1 MTSPTTPWFSSASVS
16 CWHEVQK
23 SELGK
28 YSTQIR
34 DVLETVCTSSS
45 FRSSS
50 RSCEFLRHIVLH
62 SLEGDTDALKER
74 LIGMVLLGR
83 DAAYDTST
91 DAGVRV
97 RANDVRKRLNNYN
110 ETPPPNAAIQIR
122 LPAGS
127 YVPLFFQSG
136 TESGAESE
144 GPGVLSGVLA
154 ADAPPLSFRRL
165 AVPTLAALFVCIIC
179 MRWQFAQEHSFS
191 TFWGQVLRDDRA
203 LLYMQP
209 LSAGRGQDVV
219 DVGELRLAAPL
230 LDLAGEFHHKFTLIS
245 TLKQEAPADRV
256 VLAVGP
262 ALPAGIEE
270 SMLEGS
276 SRFRVALTPNGRRIV
291 DARAKNPFI
300 AGADQGSLL
309 TIMNGAPDGTEDGTR
324 WLIWIDG
331 TDDAAIQSLVERLC
345 DQVAF
350 PEDLATSFRPGTE
363 TQAVFPAGSR
373 SGPLI
378 VHFPLDAN
386 RASNQVPGQVPD
398 QVTNQVHAQSSPEL
412 VP

>member
-1 MTSPTTPWFSSASVS
+1 MTSPSTPWFSSGSASR
-16 CWHEVQK
+16 WHEVQK

-34 DVLETVCTSSS
+34 DLLETVCTSSS

-50 RSCEFLRHIVLH
+50 RSCEFLRHIVLR

-97 RANDVRKRLNNYN
+97 RANDVRKRLNHYN
-110 ETPPPNAAIQIR
+110 ETPPPNAEIQIQ

-127 YVPLFFQSG
+127 YVPLFFHSR
-136 TESGAESE
+136 TETDAESE
-144 GPGVLSGVLA
+144 EPGVPPGILV

-191 TFWGQVLRDDRA
+191 TFWSQVLRDDRA

-209 LSAGRGQDVV
+209 LLPGAGQDVV
-219 DVGELRLAAPL
+219 DVRELRLAAPL
-230 LDLAGEFHHKFTLIS
+230 LDLAGEFHHKFTLVS
-245 TLKQEAPADRV
+245 TLKQVAPADTV
-256 VLAVGP
+256 LLAVGP
-262 ALPAGIEE
+262 ALPAGIGE

-276 SRFRVALTPNGRRIV
+276 GRFRMAATPNGRRIV
-291 DARAKNPFI
+291 DASAKGPFV

-350 PEDLATSFRPGTE
+350 PEDLATSFRPGIE

-378 VHFPLDAN
+378 VRFPLVAN
-386 RASNQVPGQVPD
+386 RASDQIPDRVPD
-398 QVTNQVHAQSSPEL
+398 QADKHSSPEFA
-412 VP
+412 P

>member
-1 MTSPTTPWFSSASVS
+1 MTSPTTSWFSSASVS
-16 CWHEVQK
+16 SWHEVQK
-23 SELGK
+23 SEFRK
-28 YSTQIR
+28 YSTQIL

-62 SLEGDTDALKER
+62 ALEGDTDALKER

-110 ETPPPNAAIQIR
+110 QTPPPNAEIQIQ

-127 YVPLFFQSG
+127 YVPLFFHSR
-136 TESGAESE
+136 TESGAEPE
-144 GPGVLSGVLA
+144 GPGVLPGVLV

-191 TFWGQVLRDDRA
+191 TFWSQVLRDDRA
-203 LLYMQP
+203 LLYLKP
-209 LSAGRGQDVV
+209 LSASGGQDVV
-219 DVGELRLAAPL
+219 DVRELRLAAPL
-230 LDLAGEFHHKFTLIS
+230 LDLAGEFHHKFTLIG
-245 TLKQEAPADRV
+245 TLKQVAPADTV
-256 VLAVGP
+256 VMAVGP
-262 ALPAGIEE
+262 ALPAGIQE
-270 SMLEGS
+270 SMLERS
-276 SRFRVALTPNGRRIV
+276 SRFRMAATPNGRRIV
-291 DARAKNPFI
+291 DASAKGPYI

-350 PEDLATSFRPGTE
+350 PEDLATSFRPGTV

-373 SGPLI
+373 SEPLI
-378 VHFPLDAN
+378 VRFPLVAN
-386 RASNQVPGQVPD
+386 RASNQVPD
-398 QVTNQVHAQSSPEL
+398 QAHKHSSLEFAP
-412 VP
+412 

>member
-1 MTSPTTPWFSSASVS
+1 MTSPTTSWFSSASVS
-16 CWHEVQK
+16 RWHEVQK
-23 SELGK
+23 SEFRK

-110 ETPPPNAAIQIR
+110 KTPPPNAEIQIQ

-127 YVPLFFQSG
+127 YVPLFFHSR

-144 GPGVLSGVLA
+144 GPGVLV

-179 MRWQFAQEHSFS
+179 MRWQFSQEHSFS
-191 TFWGQVLRDDRA
+191 TFWSQVLRDDRA
-203 LLYMQP
+203 LLYLQP
-209 LSAGRGQDVV
+209 LSAGGGQDVV
-219 DVGELRLAAPL
+219 DVRELRLAAPL
-230 LDLAGEFHHKFTLIS
+230 LDLAGEFHHKFTLIG
-245 TLKQEAPADRV
+245 TLKQVAPADTV
-256 VLAVGP
+256 VMAVGP
-262 ALPAGIEE
+262 ALPAGIQE
-270 SMLEGS
+270 SMLESS
-276 SRFRVALTPNGRRIV
+276 SRFRMAATPNGRRIV
-291 DARAKNPFI
+291 DASAKDPYI

-350 PEDLATSFRPGTE
+350 PEDLATSFRPGTV

-373 SGPLI
+373 SEPLI
-378 VHFPLDAN
+378 VRFPLVAN
-386 RASNQVPGQVPD
+386 RASNQVPD
-398 QVTNQVHAQSSPEL
+398 QAHKHSSLEFAP
-412 VP
+412 

>member
-1 MTSPTTPWFSSASVS
+1 MTSPSAPWFSSGSASR
-16 CWHEVQK
+16 WHEVQK

-50 RSCEFLRHIVLH
+50 RSCEFLRHIVVH

-97 RANDVRKRLNNYN
+97 RANDVRKRLNHYN
-110 ETPPPNAAIQIR
+110 ETPPPNAEIQIQ

-127 YVPLFFQSG
+127 YVPLFFHSR
-136 TESGAESE
+136 TESGAEPE
-144 GPGVLSGVLA
+144 GPGVLPGVLV

-179 MRWQFAQEHSFS
+179 MRWQFAQEHSFG
-191 TFWGQVLRDDRA
+191 TFWSQVLRDDRA
-203 LLYMQP
+203 LLYLQP
-209 LSAGRGQDVV
+209 LSAGGGQDGV
-219 DVGELRLAAPL
+219 DGRELRLAAPL
-230 LDLAGEFHHKFTLIS
+230 LDLAGEFHHRFTLIG
-245 TLKQEAPADRV
+245 TLKQVAPADTV
-256 VLAVGP
+256 VMAVGP
-262 ALPAGIEE
+262 ALPAGIKE
-270 SMLEGS
+270 SMLGNS
-276 SRFRVALTPNGRRIV
+276 SRFRMAATPNGRRIV
-291 DARAKNPFI
+291 DASAKNSYI

-309 TIMNGAPDGTEDGTR
+309 TILNRAPDGTEDGTR

-331 TDDAAIQSLVERLC
+331 TDESAIQSLVERLC

-350 PEDLATSFRPGTE
+350 PQDLATSFRPGTV
-363 TQAVFPAGSR
+363 TQAVFPAGPHSE
-373 SGPLI
+373 PLI
-378 VHFPLDAN
+378 VRFPLVTN
-386 RASNQVPGQVPD
+386 RASNQVP
-398 QVTNQVHAQSSPEL
+398 NQADKQSSPEFA
-412 VP
+412 P

>member
-1 MTSPTTPWFSSASVS
+1 MTSPTTSWFSSASVS
-16 CWHEVQK
+16 RWQEVQK
-23 SELGK
+23 SEFRK

-110 ETPPPNAAIQIR
+110 KTPPPNAEIQIQ

-127 YVPLFFQSG
+127 YVPLFLLSG
-136 TESGAESE
+136 AESGAESE
-144 GPGVLSGVLA
+144 EPGVMPGVSA
-154 ADAPPLSFRRL
+154 ADAPPLSYRRL

-191 TFWGQVLRDDRA
+191 TFWSQVLRDDRA

-209 LSAGRGQDVV
+209 LSPGGGQDVV
-219 DVGELRLAAPL
+219 DVRELRLAAPL
-230 LDLAGEFHHKFTLIS
+230 LDLAGEFHHKFTLIG
-245 TLKQEAPADRV
+245 TLKQVAPADAV
-256 VLAVGP
+256 LLAVGP
-262 ALPAGIEE
+262 ALPAGIGK
-270 SMLEGS
+270 SVLEGS
-276 SRFRVALTPNGRRIV
+276 SRFRMAATPNGRRII
-291 DARAKNPFI
+291 DAGAKGPFI

-378 VHFPLDAN
+378 VRFPLVAN
-386 RASNQVPGQVPD
+386 RASNQVPDQVPD
-398 QVTNQVHAQSSPEL
+398 QTPDQADKQSSLEFAP
-412 VP
+412 